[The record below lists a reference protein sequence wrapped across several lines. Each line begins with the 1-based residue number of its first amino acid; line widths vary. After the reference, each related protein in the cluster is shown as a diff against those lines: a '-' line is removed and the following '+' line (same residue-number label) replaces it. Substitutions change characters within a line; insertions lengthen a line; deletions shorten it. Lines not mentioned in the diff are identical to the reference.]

1 MTPSE
6 TLKHPVLST
15 LLTPFEQSEILE
27 FGAIYF
33 VGSLSVKDKIQ
44 GLPHTANNNGYDDE
58 RGDYRLQ
65 LGDHLEYRY
74 EVLSVLGKGSFGQV
88 VKCFDHKKDMLVA
101 LKMIRN
107 KKRFHHQA
115 LVEVKILEHLMGV
128 DKEHRSNIVRVH
140 GYFYFRNHLCIAFEP
155 LSINLYEY
163 SSAEHS
169 TALHCD
175 CAPRLIARTLSP
187 PLPRCAVAPACC
199 VLCVRVLA
207 ERFIKNNHFQG
218 LSLGL
223 IRRFAVQLLTSLS
236 FLAQQR
242 IIHWSAH
249 GSPRLCAVPSPPR
262 LDGR

>member
-6 TLKHPVLST
+6 TLKHPILSC
-15 LLTPFEQSEILE
+15 LLTPFEQSEVLE
-27 FGAIYF
+27 FSSIYF
-33 VGSLSVKDKIQ
+33 VGSLQVKDKVQ

-58 RGDYRLQ
+58 RGDYRVV

-115 LVEVKILEHLMGV
+115 LVEVKILEHLMQV

-155 LSINLYEY
+155 LSINLYE
-163 SSAEHS
+163 
-169 TALHCD
+169 
-175 CAPRLIARTLSP
+175 
-187 PLPRCAVAPACC
+187 
-199 VLCVRVLA
+199 
-207 ERFIKNNHFQG
+207 FIKNNHFQG

-223 IRRFAVQLLTSLS
+223 IRRFAIQLLTSLA
-236 FLAQQR
+236 FLAQHR
-242 IIHWSAH
+242 IIRRHTHHIHTHTHTAV
-249 GSPRLCAVPSPPR
+249 LCAYCS
-262 LDGR
+262 